1 MHQKRPK
8 EFGVQQT
15 MSRSVQAI
23 GVQQT
28 MSRSEG
34 ARRIVHHR
42 HVCMRVPLPC
52 LMMLTL
58 STPPTCSCRRYRRRA
73 LSLVTLPPLPA
84 PISSICAEDGE
95 TRVLRKGEPTPG
107 KYLEEPPD
115 RVEQDNLHVAGDDLV
130 NDQRYSAAYWYQSCD
145 LSSVVVRAV
154 SRGKPVSLG
163 TLPTAHHMQQ
173 RPGPN
178 QRMAAVSSLALDTI
192 SRLVSG
198 PDELCGAQKAAGRM
212 AMRR

>member
-1 MHQKRPK
+1 M
-8 EFGVQQT
+8 
-15 MSRSVQAI
+15 
-23 GVQQT
+23 
-28 MSRSEG
+28 
-34 ARRIVHHR
+34 
-42 HVCMRVPLPC
+42 
-52 LMMLTL
+52 
-58 STPPTCSCRRYRRRA
+58 
-73 LSLVTLPPLPA
+73 VTLPPLPA

-163 TLPTAHHMQQ
+163 TCRRHTICSKD
-173 RPGPN
+173 PGPTSGW
-178 QRMAAVSSLALDTI
+178 QR
-192 SRLVSG
+192 
-198 PDELCGAQKAAGRM
+198 
-212 AMRR
+212 